1 MGRICTCQWGCVSN
15 VYSIAIGVRPLFW
28 SHFYHILSVQGC
40 TVFQS
45 SFKMDIV
52 KMLVLCKKAIFSY
65 CCHSSANIIGAIT
78 KCCGLQLGCPLQC
91 SPDLS
96 ELMLP
101 QVLVKSKASQAPPR
115 YPDLLHQIFMGEAWW
130 SPTARPGFRCFAW
143 ISGVSLYLVLVFQ
156 SWQRKPSLFMQAFRM
171 VFSQH
176 VWHFPT
182 L

>member
-1 MGRICTCQWGCVSN
+1 
-15 VYSIAIGVRPLFW
+15 
-28 SHFYHILSVQGC
+28 
-40 TVFQS
+40 
-45 SFKMDIV
+45 
-52 KMLVLCKKAIFSY
+52 MLVLCKKAIFSY

-156 SWQRKPSLFMQAFRM
+156 SWQRKPSLLMQAFHM

-182 L
+182 LQGQERTSSCKEAWCCCLCDLAHPALFLSLGAICS